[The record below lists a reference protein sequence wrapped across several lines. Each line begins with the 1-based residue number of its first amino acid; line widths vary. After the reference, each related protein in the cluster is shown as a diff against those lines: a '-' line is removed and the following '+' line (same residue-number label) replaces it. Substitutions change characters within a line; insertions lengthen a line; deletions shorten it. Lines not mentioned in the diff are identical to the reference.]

1 MAKATY
7 FNPVTGEKREI
18 EIEDT
23 PVQEYIPGPTTE
35 ERIQTLEQELTD
47 LKSQLGI

>member
-18 EIEDT
+18 EIEDS
-23 PVQEYIPGPTTE
+23 PTTE
-35 ERIQTLEQELTD
+35 SPIELTLEERVKATEEAIIALMD
-47 LKSQLGI
+47 MGVL